1 MNDRGGAIDQDAVWL
16 QVVATGGREAER
28 ALEALFRKYRRPLI
42 GFLMQRRVDQA
53 LAEDLV
59 QEVFVRVVRS
69 AAGFRQEAKVSSWL
83 FQIARNLHLD
93 HLRKANLE
101 DTVDEDDWMAIEHAV
116 ALPPA
121 CEAPA
126 FTREALHECFER
138 GYGAFAQAYPEPA
151 AVLQKVVQMDWST
164 REVSHFLQRTEG
176 ATREYLSQCRKKL
189 KRFLEP
195 CRELL
200 ADV

>member
-1 MNDRGGAIDQDAVWL
+1 MNDGTAAVDQDLIWL
-16 QVVATGGREAER
+16 QVVANGGRDAER

-42 GFLMQRRVDQA
+42 AFLVQRRVDEGA
-53 LAEDLV
+53 AEDLV

-69 AAGFRQEAKVSSWL
+69 AGSFRHEAKVSSWL

-93 HLRKANLE
+93 HVRKVNLE
-101 DTVDEDDWMAIEHAV
+101 DTVDEDAWMAIEHTTS
-116 ALPPA
+116 LPAA

-126 FTREALHECFER
+126 SLREALHECFER
-138 GYGAFAQAYPEPA
+138 GYGAFAQVYPEPA
-151 AVLQKVVQMDWST
+151 AVLEKVVQLDWST
-164 REVSHFLQRTEG
+164 REIAHFLQRTEG

-189 KRFLEP
+189 RHFVEP

-200 ADV
+200 ADM

>member
-1 MNDRGGAIDQDAVWL
+1 MTEAEPPVEQDHVWL
-16 QVVATGGREAER
+16 LVVAAGGHDAER

-42 GFLMQRRVDQA
+42 AFLVQRRLDEGT
-53 LAEDLV
+53 AEDLV
-59 QEVFVRVVRS
+59 QDVFVRVVR
-69 AAGFRQEAKVSSWL
+69 AAASFRGEAKVSSWL

-93 HLRKANLE
+93 HVRKVNVE
-101 DTVDEDDWMAIEHAV
+101 DAVDEDAWMAIEHNV
-116 ALPPA
+116 AM
-121 CEAPA
+121 APA
-126 FTREALHECFER
+126 LATAQETLHDCFDR

-151 AVLQKVVQMDWST
+151 EVLQKVVQLDWST
-164 REVSHFLQRTEG
+164 REVAQFLQRTEG

-200 ADV
+200 TEV